1 MNTTKTTAL
10 LQNKSLRLLMVAR
23 VSTNFAYQMLTV
35 AIGWQMYS
43 MTHSAFYLGLV
54 GLVQFLPMLLLSL
67 FVGHLADRYD
77 RRKIITIS
85 QIFEGTAILALAYGS
100 YSEWITKERFLIIIF
115 LIAVAHSFQ
124 GPPMQAL
131 LPNIVS
137 KDIFPRAS
145 ALMSSV
151 SEFAI
156 IIGPG
161 VGGILYAF
169 GPSLVYGLTG
179 ILIFVSSILISQ
191 LAMRKEVTNTEPA
204 SLKTLFA
211 GISFI
216 KGRPI
221 ILGAISLDL
230 FAVLFG
236 GATALLP
243 IYASEILNIGSF
255 GLGILRSAPAV
266 GALLMSAYLAKMPLK
281 KNVGRT
287 MFTAVIFFGLS
298 TIVFAISKSV
308 IISFIALFVLGAS
321 DVISVVIRSTLVQ
334 LETPDF
340 MRGRV
345 SSVNMIFIGTSN
357 QLGEFESGA
366 TAALLGPQLA
376 ALVGGIGT
384 ILVVL
389 SWMKLFPSI
398 LNVNK
403 FEDIKTYKLDE
414 NTAS

>member
-1 MNTTKTTAL
+1 MNTTKTPAL

-23 VSTNFAYQMLTV
+23 VSTNFAYQMLSV

-77 RRKIITIS
+77 RRRIITIS

-100 YSEWITKERFLIIIF
+100 YSGWITKERFLIIIF
-115 LIAVAHSFQ
+115 IIAVAHSFQ

-131 LPNIVS
+131 LPNIVN

-151 SEFAI
+151 SEFAV

-169 GPSLVYGLTG
+169 GPTLVYGLTG
-179 ILIFVSSILISQ
+179 VLIYTSSILISQ
-191 LAMRKEVTNTEPA
+191 LIMRKEETKAEPA

-243 IYASEILNIGSF
+243 IYASEILKIGSF

-266 GALLMSAYLAKMPLK
+266 GALLMSAYLAKKPLK

-366 TAALLGPQLA
+366 TAALLGPQFA

-403 FEDIKTYKLDE
+403 FEDIKSYKLD
-414 NTAS
+414 